1 MRFASTSFHFR
12 TFPANIVSGGFGPNG
27 RSLPTLRDLFAVF
40 WTRGD
45 GFSPTP
51 SLPLSLILP
60 PHFSRHLRF
69 PCPPARFKT
78 FWSIFFLSPLESF
91 PHSCASCVRDIPH
104 PSLGK
109 ISSDATA
116 AVSESLIQGQ
126 DPQLPESLQ
135 HSTCATSVEF
145 ATPVCFQV
153 LQHREQN
160 RASS

>member
-1 MRFASTSFHFR
+1 MHRPAFTSERFRQISYQGVSDQMVVAYPRCGISLRYFGLEAMV
-12 TFPANIVSGGFGPNG
+12 FPP
-27 RSLPTLRDLFAVF
+27 LP
-40 WTRGD
+40 
-45 GFSPTP
+45 
-51 SLPLSLILP
+51 LPLSPILP

-78 FWSIFFLSPLESF
+78 FWSIFFLSPLKSF